1 MGNLKVQKRSKTN
14 FYLGLIFFFFH
25 HFDESVNL
33 HKHIAQV
40 TKIKVRDTVRRK
52 L

>member
-14 FYLGLIFFFFH
+14 LYLGLIFFFH